1 MRRTPALE
9 EETMKAKKK
18 LSKGK
23 KLEAQKPLR
32 DMNTIPGTKN
42 IDAGSAK

>member
-1 MRRTPALE
+1 MRRMPALE

-32 DMNTIPGTKN
+32 DVSTIPVTKPTN
-42 IDAGSAK
+42 TPSR